1 MNMQYVLYLLQ
12 KMLFAVVDD
21 VPCNFLQRCCMTN
34 YQRKGFLTEDYRLFH
49 LRTDGGTK
57 PEFHYHEFCKIL
69 LMISGTGG
77 YTVEGQRYVLQPGDV
92 VLIGSRCV
100 HRPEFLQGTVYERV
114 ILYISPEFLR
124 RSSVPGCDLLECF
137 SGAWGHVLRPA
148 EPEKKKIFG
157 LAASLERELAG
168 EEYGRE
174 ILSSAA
180 VLRLLV
186 QLSRCQRKQD
196 GPRPGPATPGN
207 ERVAS
212 IVSHLD
218 RHLTEDISIDDLA
231 EQFFLSKYHMMRL
244 FRRETGT
251 TIHGY
256 LTERRLALARECI
269 REGMSATEACFRSG
283 WHSYSSFTRAYGK
296 RYGSTPT
303 GRQDTAALQEETY
316 E

>member
-1 MNMQYVLYLLQ
+1 
-12 KMLFAVVDD
+12 
-21 VPCNFLQRCCMTN
+21 MTN

-49 LRTDGGTK
+49 LRTDGGTR

-69 LMISGTGG
+69 LLVSGSGG
-77 YTVEGQRYVLQPGDV
+77 YTVEGQRYALQPGDV
-92 VLIGSRCV
+92 VLIGSRSV
-100 HRPEFLQGTVYERV
+100 HRPDFPPGTVYERI

-124 RSSVPGCDLLECF
+124 RSGVPGCDPGDCF
-137 SGAWGHVLRPA
+137 SGQWGHVLRPA
-148 EPEKKKIFG
+148 EPEKKKLFA

-186 QLSRCQRKQD
+186 QVGRCLRRKDAAQ
-196 GPRPGPATPGN
+196 PGPTTPVN
-207 ERVAS
+207 ERVAA
-212 IVSHLD
+212 ILRYLD
-218 RHLTEDISIDDLA
+218 RHLTEDICIDDLA
-231 EQFFLSKYHMMRL
+231 ERFYLSKYHMMRL

-256 LTERRLALARECI
+256 LTERRLALAREQI
-269 REGMSATEACFRSG
+269 RGGMSATDACFRSG
-283 WHSYSSFTRAYGK
+283 WRSYSSFTRAYGK
-296 RYGSTPT
+296 RFGSTPT
-303 GRQDTAALQEETY
+303 GRRDGAALAEETY